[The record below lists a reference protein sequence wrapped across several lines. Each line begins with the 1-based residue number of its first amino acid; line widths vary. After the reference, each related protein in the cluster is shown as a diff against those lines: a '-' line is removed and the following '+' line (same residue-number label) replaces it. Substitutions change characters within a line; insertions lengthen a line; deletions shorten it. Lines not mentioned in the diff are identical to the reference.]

1 MAEKTGGSKGQQPEA
16 LKTFGAASRAG
27 SVKPEDQGL
36 TATSE
41 TRPKPK
47 DSAQKNEAAA
57 EVLNAGATGKP
68 KTSGGSGAKARPE
81 KLTAS
86 QLKSALATTKA
97 SARACGP
104 EHGADAGTGVQVK
117 LSIEGATG
125 SVVSASA
132 RGDHAGTSLG
142 ACVARALARTDFP
155 KFSANRI

>member
-1 MAEKTGGSKGQQPEA
+1 LSSIYPVGIESREVVMAEKTGGSKGQQPEA

-68 KTSGGSGAKARPE
+68 KTSAKASR
-81 KLTAS
+81 AS
-86 QLKSALATTKA
+86 D
-97 SARACGP
+97 R
-104 EHGADAGTGVQVK
+104 
-117 LSIEGATG
+117 
-125 SVVSASA
+125 
-132 RGDHAGTSLG
+132 
-142 ACVARALARTDFP
+142 
-155 KFSANRI
+155 